1 MQDII
6 ARALALRNN
15 GSSSGASAE
24 LEQKVQKIE
33 DEYVRATD
41 EKDIEEISSSI
52 EAIKQ
57 EIEDKGAEV
66 KASLDSNSAIKAIQP
81 LSEIVNYGAKY
92 TYETASWGNSELVK
106 VTADTKANNIIFVT
120 EEDSTIIT
128 FQFWDVNGR
137 QSVYGGACNG
147 RNLVTVF
154 NDGSQIT
161 VFISSFGGKTF
172 RYNSDKTF
180 KNLYDGTF
188 AQTGSILTRSN
199 TTEYTPTKDYHPAT
213 KKYVDDAIPTSLKN
227 PFPLTF
233 TGAVSA
239 VYDGSAAVTV
249 DLPSGSAACE
259 EWELLI
265 DEKDVEITETVQAI
279 VLSLPS
285 NKRLKKVRLYMV
297 LNRSNTDPI
306 TITRIG
312 INNVYVNLLMYSNRD
327 KNIHMVLSAENDGF
341 GFVLTSRT
349 SVSLRSNT
357 VGAQIM
363 LTAAFNRDCDGKINI
378 PASFAGKY
386 TIEAYGVYE

>member
-24 LEQKVQKIE
+24 LAQKVQKIE

-66 KASLDSNSAIKAIQP
+66 KASLDSNSAIKAIRP
-81 LSEIVNYGAKY
+81 LSEIVNYGGRYAVTGSSEFARITSETKADGIVFIAGVAREGIAGTTIQFWDSNKK
-92 TYETASWGNSELVK
+92 TYNISIRLYAMIHNDGSSIHVFSDSGSMRIDYNVDGTFK
-106 VTADTKANNIIFVT
+106 TADTT
-120 EEDSTIIT
+120 
-128 FQFWDVNGR
+128 
-137 QSVYGGACNG
+137 
-147 RNLVTVF
+147 
-154 NDGSQIT
+154 
-161 VFISSFGGKTF
+161 
-172 RYNSDKTF
+172 
-180 KNLYDGTF
+180 NLYIGRGHVLDKY
-188 AQTGSILTRSN
+188 N
-199 TTEYTPTKDYHPAT
+199 TAEYTPTADYHPAT

-227 PFPLTF
+227 PFPITF
-233 TGAVSA
+233 TGAASA
-239 VYDGSAAVTV
+239 TYDGSAAVTV

-265 DEKDVEITETVQAI
+265 DEKDVEITEAVQAI

-285 NKRLKKVRLYMV
+285 NKRLKKVRLYMI

-312 INNVYVNLLMYSNRD
+312 INNVFVNLLMYSNRD
-327 KNIHMVLSAENDGF
+327 KNIHMVLSAENDGL
-341 GFVLTSRT
+341 GFVLSSRT
-349 SVSLRSNT
+349 SVSLRTNF